1 MPSKPAPDL
10 APVPTF
16 RGKPLSKGWR
26 AAKATVVASLK
37 KHVAEYGKDDPD
49 ARALAKT
56 LAAFKSGLAPTLEKL
71 EKAKKR
77 DDQLKQAK
85 KIPPIVR
92 QYAQFCS
99 DGKAAGDGGA
109 TSYFDTLG
117 GMLDVI
123 EKEVDKVI
131 KAKPAK
137 A

>member
-10 APVPTF
+10 APAPTIK
-16 RGKPLSKGWR
+16 GKPVSKGWR
-26 AAKATVVASLK
+26 HTKGLVVADLK

-92 QYAQFCS
+92 QYTQLCR
-99 DGKAAGDGGA
+99 DGKAAGEGGA
-109 TSYFDTLG
+109 ASYFNKLE